1 MRNWHK
7 AIALT
12 ALSASLLW
20 TPAGVS
26 AQQNFEERNDGLCR
40 RAPAP
45 VVLGAESERF
55 SRNIEPSL
63 RAPSPTSAPPA
74 LAVVIE
80 PPADGLSADEESIVV
95 TGTRLVRQDFEA
107 ISPITTVGA
116 EELELTATLT
126 TEGLMETPET
136 EASSAFERRER
147 RQQPRPEAG
156 LLTAGDHDDLLNP
169 ELYANYVDAFLENEE
184 LEGVPRVDTR
194 RVLTIQVEDRAGRP
208 LPFANVTLTCGD
220 GNRLTLATTA
230 DGSAVFFPELD
241 RLGSRVA
248 VSVDYRGRREP
259 MSRSVLVGRS
269 NEAQIE
275 TIRTEALASPV
286 RNFDLALVVDTTG
299 SMSDEL
305 EYLKVELDS
314 ILGGLRQE
322 HPNLDIRVALVAYR
336 DTTDDYIT
344 RTFSFDGDVS
354 TMQGHL
360 SRQRAGGG
368 GDYPEAVEQAMARA
382 VALDW
387 RENAVRSILFVAD
400 APPHADDVATTWRSA
415 EVARAKRIQIV
426 PVGASGVGPGAEYM
440 MRAMAAVTQSRYIFL
455 TDDSGVGNPHAPPA
469 VDCYLVT
476 SLESSIQR
484 VLNGQISGRRVE
496 PGRAEVVRAVGR
508 YDNGHCRR
516 NT

>member
-1 MRNWHK
+1 MRNWRK
-7 AIALT
+7 AVALT
-12 ALSASLLW
+12 AISASLLW

-26 AQQNFEERNDGLCR
+26 AQQNFEQSNEGLCR

-45 VVLGAESERF
+45 LVLDAEIERAA
-55 SRNIEPSL
+55 RNIQPSTRAPPPPAAVTEPS
-63 RAPSPTSAPPA
+63 
-74 LAVVIE
+74 
-80 PPADGLSADEESIVV
+80 ADGASAEDEEAIVV
-95 TGTRLVRQDFEA
+95 TGARIVRQDFEA

-116 EELELTATLT
+116 EELELTATLST
-126 TEGLMETPET
+126 DGLLDPVEPDT
-136 EASSAFERRER
+136 EASSGFGRTERA
-147 RQQPRPEAG
+147 QPRPEAG

-169 ELYANYVDAFLENEE
+169 ELYANYVDSFLENEE
-184 LEGVPRVDTR
+184 FDGVPRVDTR

-208 LPFANVTLTCGD
+208 LPFANVRLTCGD
-220 GNRLTLATTA
+220 GNQLTLATTA
-230 DGSAVFFPELD
+230 DGTAVFFPELD
-241 RLGSRVA
+241 RLGARVA
-248 VSVDYRGRREP
+248 VSVDYRSRREP
-259 MSRSVLVGRS
+259 MSRSVVIGRTS
-269 NEAQIE
+269 RAQIE
-275 TIRTEALASPV
+275 TVRTESLASPI

-314 ILGGLRQE
+314 ILGGLREE
-322 HPNLDIRVALVAYR
+322 HPNVDIRVALVAYR
-336 DTTDDYIT
+336 DTTDEYIT

-354 TMQGHL
+354 TMRGHL
-360 SRQRAGGG
+360 SRQRASGG

-400 APPHADDVATTWRSA
+400 APPHAEDVATTWRSA

-426 PVGASGVGPGAEYM
+426 PVGASGVGPEAEYM

-455 TDDSGVGNPHAPPA
+455 TDDSGIGNPHAPPA

-484 VLNGQISGRRVE
+484 VLNGQISGRRIE
-496 PGRAEVVRAVGR
+496 PDRAEVVRAVGR
-508 YDNGHCRR
+508 YNNGRCRR
-516 NT
+516 ST